1 MSWLSAVLK
10 MVVWVQKYGSV
21 CAKWT
26 CTISESKSSWVPLIP
41 CLHWSQSFRTSPQS
55 SPPQFAHDTEWPP
68 ANNKCHSR
76 RCWAVTTLTTA
87 QAILFSSAFTATCK
101 FWRLWRMRSV
111 RHSRAS
117 EMAVFLR
124 GWPKNVDK
132 SVVFW
137 MVIFPLV
144 CNRKTMMMK
153 LKFWFGFGF
162 TSFAAAGTEPLAVS
176 GDKREKY
183 WILGTKTWRQN
194 VKWCFQS
201 NHKNRFKQFLESQC
215 CRDSGILA
223 SSDVRASWA
232 YSSYWGICVPTSS
245 HNSQPLSLIQRLWHR
260 AISMGYT
267 CIE

>member
-10 MVVWVQKYGSV
+10 MVVWVQKYGS
-21 CAKWT
+21 K
-26 CTISESKSSWVPLIP
+26 SSSWVPLIP

-76 RCWAVTTLTTA
+76 RCWPWQLWPPLKRSFLARPSL
-87 QAILFSSAFTATCK
+87 
-101 FWRLWRMRSV
+101 RLASFGGCGAWDRSGIQGPP
-111 RHSRAS
+111 

-183 WILGTKTWRQN
+183 WILGTKTWQQN